1 MIDFKNAAFLK
12 MQQVNDSTYA
22 NNLQQILLPGEAILA
37 SFKAVRDG
45 IVFTDK
51 RIIALN
57 IQGITGKKIDFTSLP
72 YSKIQAF
79 SIETSGVM
87 DLDCEL
93 ELWFSGL
100 GLVKFEFV
108 GKSDI
113 AQICR
118 TISMRVL

>member
-72 YSKIQAF
+72 YSKIQAY
-79 SIETSGVM
+79 SVETAGVM